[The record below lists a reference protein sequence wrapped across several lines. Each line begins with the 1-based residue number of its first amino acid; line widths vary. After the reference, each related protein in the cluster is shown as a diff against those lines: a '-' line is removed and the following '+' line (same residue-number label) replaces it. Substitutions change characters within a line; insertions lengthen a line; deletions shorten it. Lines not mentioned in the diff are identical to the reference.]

1 MEPVLTADAM
11 READRLTIETFGLPS
26 FTLMESA
33 GRAAA
38 KRIARFYGP
47 LAGKTV
53 AVLCGKGNN
62 GGDGFVVARVLWA
75 AGARVQVITT
85 GVPEAMTE
93 DAARNWNLL
102 EKLKGHDPED
112 RLALHAFESLHQLS
126 ALSPADLYVDAML
139 GTGLESDVRG
149 EVAEIVGW
157 LNQRRTLRSERR
169 LSVVA
174 LDVPTGLQSDTGQIL
189 GEAVEAER
197 TLTMAAPKVGLLLG
211 EGPRVA
217 GTVDVLEIGIP
228 SFALHEALGE
238 KGGAWRATDGDVRAW
253 LPRRAH
259 DAYKYSVGLALV
271 VAGSAGMT
279 GAPTMASLAA
289 ARSGAGY
296 VVCACAESLQ
306 PTLSVKLTEVT
317 SIALPETSEG
327 GIDTDGAQEALEE
340 RLAKAQALL
349 VGPGLGRHPETQRF
363 IRTLL
368 RKTDVPTVIDADGL
382 NALVGH
388 TDVLAELSG
397 GRWVLTPHAGEFK
410 RLAGSDV
417 DLTDRLAVA
426 RTYAQRWN
434 SVLVLKG
441 LPSLVGCPDGTVY
454 INRTGGPALATAG
467 TGDVL
472 AGMCTG
478 LMAQGMPP
486 ERAAVAAL
494 HLGGAAADRYA
505 KHRAARTLLATDL
518 LAELPDVLCER
529 F

>member
-1 MEPVLTADAM
+1 MEPILTADAM

-26 FTLMESA
+26 FTLMESG

-38 KRIARFYGP
+38 EQIARYYGP
-47 LAGKTV
+47 LDGKTV
-53 AVLCGKGNN
+53 AIFCGKGNN

-75 AGARVQVITT
+75 AGARVQVVAT
-85 GVPEAMTE
+85 GGPDAMSE
-93 DAARNWNLL
+93 DAARNWKLL
-102 EKLKGHDPED
+102 EKLTGHDSED
-112 RLALHAFESLHQLS
+112 RLALYRFQSLHQIS
-126 ALSPADLYVDAML
+126 SLSPASLHIDALL
-139 GTGLESDVRG
+139 GTGLESNLRG
-149 EVAEIVGW
+149 AVAEIVGW
-157 LNQRRTLRSERR
+157 LNRQPT
-169 LSVVA
+169 SVVA
-174 LDVPTGLQSDTGQIL
+174 LDVPTGLHSDTGEIL
-189 GEAVEAER
+189 GEAVQAER
-197 TLTMAAPKVGLLLG
+197 TLTMAAPKAGLLLG
-211 EGPRVA
+211 EGPRVT
-217 GTVDVLEIGIP
+217 GELDVLEIGIP
-228 SFALHEALGE
+228 DFALRDALGD
-238 KGGAWRATDGDVRAW
+238 KGGAWRAIDADVRAW

-306 PTLSVKLTEVT
+306 PTLSVKLTEIT
-317 SIALPETSEG
+317 SIALPETPDR
-327 GIDTDGAQEALEE
+327 GIDTEGALEALEE
-340 RLAKAQALL
+340 RMAKAQAVL

-363 IRTLL
+363 IRALL
-368 RKTDVPTVIDADGL
+368 QRADVPTVIDADSL
-382 NALVGH
+382 NALVDH
-388 TDVLAELSG
+388 TDEIAEQSG

-410 RLAGSDV
+410 RLAGPDV

-426 RTYAQRWN
+426 RTYAERWN
-434 SVLVLKG
+434 SILILKG

-454 INRTGGPALATAG
+454 VNRTGGPALATAG

-478 LMAQGMPP
+478 LLAQGMTP
-486 ERAAVAAL
+486 EQAAIAAL

-505 KHRAARTLLATDL
+505 THRAARTLLATDL
-518 LAELPDVLCER
+518 LAELPDVLHER